1 MLFSQ
6 VIAQQAIKDRLIRSV
21 RENRVS
27 HAQMFLGP
35 EGAGALP
42 LALAYAQYLLCSDKK
57 ETDACGVCPSCI
69 KAQKLEHPDL
79 HLSFPIVKDGTK
91 VEKSDDRVA
100 EFRKVLL
107 EEPYMPL
114 RHFLSELEEESKKPI
129 IGTEEAGSI
138 IHKLNYK
145 AYGGE
150 YKILVMWMAEYMN
163 EVAANNLL
171 KIIEEPPEQ
180 TLFILVAESASSILP
195 TILSRTQLIKV
206 PALGDED
213 LLQVLVQKHHLP
225 EEESHNICMLA
236 EGNYWAARSLV
247 MDLED
252 SGYSM
257 QTFRAWML
265 LCHKKNIP
273 GLLDWVDDSAKLTR
287 EQQKNFV
294 RYALHIFRQCIIGSY
309 TDNELLRAREDERDF
324 IAKFA
329 QFVHGINILPLMEEF
344 NKAHYF
350 LERNGNPKLIF
361 INLSFKVTALMFPK
375 K

>member
-1 MLFSQ
+1 MLFSE
-6 VIAQQAIKDRLIRSV
+6 VIGQSAIKERLVRSV
-21 RENRVS
+21 RDNRVS

-35 EGAGALP
+35 EGSGTLP
-42 LALAYAQYLLCSDKK
+42 LALAYAQFLLCTDKQ
-57 ETDACGVCPSCI
+57 ENDACGKCPSCI
-69 KAQKLEHPDL
+69 KAAKLEHPDL
-79 HLSFPIVKDGTK
+79 HLSFPIVKEGTK
-91 VEKSDDRVA
+91 VEKADDRIA
-100 EFRKVLL
+100 EFRKVVL
-107 EEPYMPL
+107 EQPYLPL
-114 RHFLSELEEESKKPI
+114 RHFLSELDEESKRPI

-163 EVAANNLL
+163 ETAANNLL
-171 KIIEEPPEQ
+171 KIIEEPPDQ
-180 TLFILVAESASSILP
+180 TLFILVTENASSILP

-206 PALGDED
+206 PALGDAEIM
-213 LLQVLVQKHHLP
+213 QVLVADHHIP
-225 EEESHNICMLA
+225 EDEAHNVCMLA
-236 EGNYWAARSLV
+236 EGNYWAAHSLV
-247 MDLED
+247 LDLED

-273 GLLDWVDDSAKLTR
+273 GILDWVEEAARFTR

-294 RYALHIFRQCIIGSY
+294 RYAMHIFRQCIIGTY

-324 IAKFA
+324 ISKFA
-329 QFVHGINILPLMEEF
+329 QFVHGYNIVDLTEEF
-344 NKAHYF
+344 NKAHYY
-350 LERNGNPKLIF
+350 LERNANPKLVF
-361 INLSFKVTALMFPK
+361 LQLSFRVTTLMFPK